1 MLHAHAVRQLLW
13 TWYPADGVSATS
25 ILAKTG
31 CAPYEVL
38 KEIRSI
44 IGEDGELFIQATS
57 KEAEDMVEEAHRIL
71 EELGKTTLVKIPC
84 TPEGFRA
91 MK

>member
-1 MLHAHAVRQLLW
+1 MDV
-13 TWYPADGVSATS
+13 VSRGRCFATS